1 MVMPAIAVRTYKLFK
16 EESSFRK
23 LIKQMTKKI
32 SKISDPLKRAR
43 FVHQK
48 VEKEISEQMKNPD
61 VAKFVSCKRGCTA
74 CCHTQ
79 VAVTSDE
86 AILLA
91 KLVRD
96 GTSIDWTRMFI
107 QAEADN
113 STEDFFKLSYDQR
126 SCIFLGDN
134 GDCQVYEDRPSV
146 CRTNYVVSD
155 PEKCKVTANQSSSV
169 QLLNTYSADSWVY
182 AQFST
187 SPVNGTLPKM
197 VKEALSNFSS
207 IDTGK
212 SNDL

>member
-43 FVHQK
+43 FVHDK
-48 VEKEISEQMKNPD
+48 VEKEITEQMKNPD

-79 VAVTSDE
+79 VAVTGDE

-96 GTSIDWTRMFI
+96 
-107 QAEADN
+107 
-113 STEDFFKLSYDQR
+113 
-126 SCIFLGDN
+126 
-134 GDCQVYEDRPSV
+134 
-146 CRTNYVVSD
+146 
-155 PEKCKVTANQSSSV
+155 
-169 QLLNTYSADSWVY
+169 
-182 AQFST
+182 
-187 SPVNGTLPKM
+187 
-197 VKEALSNFSS
+197 
-207 IDTGK
+207 
-212 SNDL
+212 